1 VGAEQSS
8 EADQQLVA
16 DPVAEGVVDELEVV
30 DVQEQHRDAAPVP
43 PAACQRV
50 VQAVAQQL
58 AVGQAGQ
65 RIVQGLVAQR
75 VLHPLLLLQAPLQ
88 LGVQTGVVDGQSRLH
103 GEDLEQGAVIW
114 VRPHAVLR
122 QVHAQDAKK

>member
-1 VGAEQSS
+1 M
-8 EADQQLVA
+8 
-16 DPVAEGVVDELEVV
+16 
-30 DVQEQHRDAAPVP
+30 
-43 PAACQRV
+43 

-88 LGVQTGVVDGQSRLH
+88 LGVQTGVVDGQGRLH
-103 GEDLEQGAVIW
+103 GEDLEQGAVIR
-114 VRPHAVLR
+114 VRPHTVLR
-122 QVHAQDAKK
+122 QVHAQNTKK